1 MQRRKLEELNLLDDF
16 LFHAMLAYPDTGEAF
31 IRKLLETLFDRK
43 FPHLKIRAQES
54 FAGVN
59 TDFRGARL
67 DVYIEEDGSAQINGD
82 EIPTVYDVEPDH
94 NHKNAEIKAFPKR
107 ARFYHAM
114 IDRRSLKAGEH
125 FGKMKKVYVIFICD
139 YDPFGY
145 DRVLY
150 TIKNRCL
157 EEPTMPYEDDAET
170 WVLYTRGKKGNIS
183 ESLRQLL
190 SYMENTNQNNA
201 INEDLRDIQQMV
213 DQVKRDG
220 EVSLRYMKWF
230 EHDQMM
236 YEEGREQG
244 RKDAQESAERER
256 KIAEQ
261 ERKNAERERQIA
273 EQEKKR
279 AKVAEQ
285 LAETAKQEVKD
296 AKRKEELTKQLLADE
311 RLEDLKRALDDP
323 VFRDCLLKEYGIN

>member
-1 MQRRKLEELNLLDDF
+1 MNLLDDF
-16 LFHAMLAYPDTGEAF
+16 LFNAMLAYPDTGEAF

-59 TDFRGARL
+59 TDLRGARL
-67 DVYIEEDGSAQINGD
+67 DVYIEEDGSVQINGD

-94 NHKNAEIKAFPKR
+94 NHKSAEIKAFPKR

-114 IDRRSLKAGEH
+114 IDRRSLKAGEN

-236 YEEGREQG
+236 YEQG
-244 RKDAQESAERER
+244 RKEEQENTERER

-261 ERKNAERERQIA
+261 ERKNAEQEKKRAEAAEQFAKAAKQEVKIA
-273 EQEKKR
+273 EQEKK
-279 AKVAEQ
+279 
-285 LAETAKQEVKD
+285 
-296 AKRKEELTKQLLADE
+296 LTKHLLSDQ
-311 RLEDLKRALDDP
+311 RLEDLQRALDDAA
-323 VFRDCLLKEYGIN
+323 FRDQLLQEYGIR

>member
-16 LFHAMLAYPDTGEAF
+16 LFNAMLAYPDTGEAF

-236 YEEGREQG
+236 YEQG
-244 RKDAQESAERER
+244 RKEEQENTERER

-261 ERKNAERERQIA
+261 ERKNAEQEKKRAEAAEQFAKAAKQEVKIA
-273 EQEKKR
+273 EQEKK
-279 AKVAEQ
+279 
-285 LAETAKQEVKD
+285 
-296 AKRKEELTKQLLADE
+296 LTKHLLSDQ
-311 RLEDLKRALDDP
+311 RLEDLQRALDDAA
-323 VFRDCLLKEYGIN
+323 FRDQLLQEYGIR

>member
-16 LFHAMLAYPDTGEAF
+16 LFNAMLAYPDTGEAF

-54 FAGVN
+54 FAGSN
-59 TDFRGARL
+59 TDLRGARL

-82 EIPTVYDVEPDH
+82 EIPTVYDVELDH

-236 YEEGREQG
+236 YEQG
-244 RKDAQESAERER
+244 RKEEQENTERER

-261 ERKNAERERQIA
+261 ERKNAEQEKKRAEAAEQFAKAAKQEVKIA
-273 EQEKKR
+273 EQEKK
-279 AKVAEQ
+279 
-285 LAETAKQEVKD
+285 
-296 AKRKEELTKQLLADE
+296 LTKHLLSDQ
-311 RLEDLKRALDDP
+311 RLEDLQRALDDAA
-323 VFRDCLLKEYGIN
+323 FRDQLLQEYGIR

>member
-16 LFHAMLAYPDTGEAF
+16 LFNAMLAYPDTGEAF

-54 FAGVN
+54 FAGSN
-59 TDFRGARL
+59 TDLRGARL
-67 DVYIEEDGSAQINGD
+67 DVYIEEDGSVQINGD
-82 EIPTVYDVEPDH
+82 EIPTIYDVEPDH
-94 NHKNAEIKAFPKR
+94 NHKTVEIKAFPKR

-145 DRVLY
+145 DRALY

-157 EEPTMPYEDDAET
+157 EEPELPYEDDAET

-236 YEEGREQG
+236 YEQG
-244 RKDAQESAERER
+244 RQDEQENTEREKELTRHLLKDQRVADAQ
-256 KIAEQ
+256 
-261 ERKNAERERQIA
+261 
-273 EQEKKR
+273 
-279 AKVAEQ
+279 
-285 LAETAKQEVKD
+285 
-296 AKRKEELTKQLLADE
+296 
-311 RLEDLKRALDDP
+311 RALDDP
-323 VFRDCLLKEYGIN
+323 AFRDQLLKEYGIH

>member
-1 MQRRKLEELNLLDDF
+1 
-16 LFHAMLAYPDTGEAF
+16 MLAYPDTGEAF

-43 FPHLKIRAQES
+43 FPHLKICAQES

-59 TDFRGARL
+59 TDLRGARL
-67 DVYIEEDGSAQINGD
+67 DVYIEEDGSVQINGD

-94 NHKNAEIKAFPKR
+94 NHKSAEIKAFPKR

-114 IDRRSLKAGEH
+114 IDRRSLKAGEN

-201 INEDLRDIQQMV
+201 INEDLRDI
-213 DQVKRDG
+213 
-220 EVSLRYMKWF
+220 
-230 EHDQMM
+230 
-236 YEEGREQG
+236 
-244 RKDAQESAERER
+244 
-256 KIAEQ
+256 
-261 ERKNAERERQIA
+261 
-273 EQEKKR
+273 
-279 AKVAEQ
+279 
-285 LAETAKQEVKD
+285 
-296 AKRKEELTKQLLADE
+296 
-311 RLEDLKRALDDP
+311 
-323 VFRDCLLKEYGIN
+323 CLLYTSSAPTGKNGWDGNAVPLPLRSMWCIR

>member
-16 LFHAMLAYPDTGEAF
+16 LFNAMLAYPDTGEAF

-43 FPHLKIRAQES
+43 FPHLKIHAQES
-54 FAGVN
+54 FAGAN
-59 TDFRGARL
+59 ADFRGARL
-67 DVYIEEDGSAQINGD
+67 DVYIEEDGSVQINGD

-94 NHKNAEIKAFPKR
+94 NNKAAEIKAFPKR

-114 IDRRSLKAGEH
+114 IDRRSLKAGED
-125 FGKMKKVYVIFICD
+125 FGKMKRVYVIFICD
-139 YDPFGY
+139 YDPFGC

-157 EEPTMPYEDDAET
+157 EEPELPYEDDAET
-170 WVLYTRGKKGNIS
+170 WVLYTRGKKGNIP

-201 INEDLRDIQQMV
+201 VNKDLRDIQQMV
-213 DQVKRDG
+213 EQVKRDG

-236 YEEGREQG
+236 YEQG
-244 RKDAQESAERER
+244 RLDEREAAER
-256 KIAEQ
+256 
-261 ERKNAERERQIA
+261 
-273 EQEKKR
+273 
-279 AKVAEQ
+279 
-285 LAETAKQEVKD
+285 KD
-296 AKRKEELTKQLLADE
+296 ELTKRLLADE

-323 VFRDCLLKEYGIN
+323 AFREGLLKEYGIN

>member
-16 LFHAMLAYPDTGEAF
+16 LFNAMLAYPDTGEAF

-59 TDFRGARL
+59 TDLRGARL
-67 DVYIEEDGSAQINGD
+67 DVYIEEDGSVQINGD

-94 NHKNAEIKAFPKR
+94 NHKSAEIKAFPKR

-114 IDRRSLKAGEH
+114 IDRRSLKAGED

-236 YEEGREQG
+236 YEQG
-244 RKDAQESAERER
+244 RKEEQENTERER

-261 ERKNAERERQIA
+261 ERKNAEQEKKRAEAAEQFVKAAKQEVKIA
-273 EQEKKR
+273 EQEKK
-279 AKVAEQ
+279 
-285 LAETAKQEVKD
+285 
-296 AKRKEELTKQLLADE
+296 LTKHLLADQ
-311 RLEDLKRALDDP
+311 RLEDLQRALDDAA
-323 VFRDCLLKEYGIN
+323 FRDQLLQEYGIR

>member
-236 YEEGREQG
+236 YEQG
-244 RKDAQESAERER
+244 RKEEQENTERER

-261 ERKNAERERQIA
+261 ERKNAEQEKKRAEAAEQFAKAAKQEVKIA
-273 EQEKKR
+273 EQEKK
-279 AKVAEQ
+279 
-285 LAETAKQEVKD
+285 
-296 AKRKEELTKQLLADE
+296 LTKHLLADQ
-311 RLEDLKRALDDP
+311 RLEDLQRALDDAA
-323 VFRDCLLKEYGIN
+323 FRDQLLQEYGIR

>member
-16 LFHAMLAYPDTGEAF
+16 LFNAMLAYPDTGEAF

-59 TDFRGARL
+59 TDLHAARL
-67 DVYIEEDGSAQINGD
+67 DVYIEEDGSVQINGD
-82 EIPTVYDVEPDH
+82 EIPTIYDVEPDH
-94 NHKNAEIKAFPKR
+94 NHKTAEIKAFPKR

-145 DRVLY
+145 DRALY

-236 YEEGREQG
+236 YEQG
-244 RKDAQESAERER
+244 RKDEQENTERE
-256 KIAEQ
+256 K
-261 ERKNAERERQIA
+261 
-273 EQEKKR
+273 
-279 AKVAEQ
+279 
-285 LAETAKQEVKD
+285 
-296 AKRKEELTKQLLADE
+296 ELTRHLLKDQRVADAQ
-311 RLEDLKRALDDP
+311 RALDDP
-323 VFRDCLLKEYGIN
+323 AFRDQLLKEYGIH

>member
-16 LFHAMLAYPDTGEAF
+16 LFNAMLAYPDTGEAF

-59 TDFRGARL
+59 TDLRGARL
-67 DVYIEEDGSAQINGD
+67 DVYIEEDGSVQINGD

-94 NHKNAEIKAFPKR
+94 NHKSAEIKAFPKR

-114 IDRRSLKAGEH
+114 IDRRSLKVGEN

-236 YEEGREQG
+236 YEQG
-244 RKDAQESAERER
+244 RKEEQENTERER

-261 ERKNAERERQIA
+261 ERKNAEQEKKRAEAAEQFAKAAKQEVKIA
-273 EQEKKR
+273 EQEKK
-279 AKVAEQ
+279 
-285 LAETAKQEVKD
+285 
-296 AKRKEELTKQLLADE
+296 LTKYLLSDQ
-311 RLEDLKRALDDP
+311 RLEDLQRALDDAA
-323 VFRDCLLKEYGIN
+323 FRDQLLQEYGIR

>member
-94 NHKNAEIKAFPKR
+94 NHKNAEIKAFPKQ

-114 IDRRSLKAGEH
+114 IDRRSLKVGEH

-236 YEEGREQG
+236 YEQG
-244 RKDAQESAERER
+244 RKEEQENTERER

-261 ERKNAERERQIA
+261 ERKNAEQEKKRAEAAEQFAKAAKQEVKIA
-273 EQEKKR
+273 EQEKK
-279 AKVAEQ
+279 
-285 LAETAKQEVKD
+285 
-296 AKRKEELTKQLLADE
+296 LTKHLLSDQ
-311 RLEDLKRALDDP
+311 RLEDLQRALDDAA
-323 VFRDCLLKEYGIN
+323 FRDQLLQEYGIR

>member
-16 LFHAMLAYPDTGEAF
+16 LFNAMLAYPDTGEAF

-54 FAGVN
+54 FVGVN
-59 TDFRGARL
+59 TDLRGARL
-67 DVYIEEDGSAQINGD
+67 DVYIEEDGSVQING
-82 EIPTVYDVEPDH
+82 EKIPAVYDVEPDH
-94 NHKNAEIKAFPKR
+94 NHKAAEIKAFPKR

-145 DRVLY
+145 DRALY

-236 YEEGREQG
+236 YEQGCQDEQENTEREKELTRHLLKDQ
-244 RKDAQESAERER
+244 RVADAQ
-256 KIAEQ
+256 
-261 ERKNAERERQIA
+261 
-273 EQEKKR
+273 
-279 AKVAEQ
+279 
-285 LAETAKQEVKD
+285 
-296 AKRKEELTKQLLADE
+296 
-311 RLEDLKRALDDP
+311 RALDDP
-323 VFRDCLLKEYGIN
+323 AFRDQLLKEYGIH

>member
-16 LFHAMLAYPDTGEAF
+16 LFNAMLAYPDTGEAF

-59 TDFRGARL
+59 TDLRGARL
-67 DVYIEEDGSAQINGD
+67 DVYIEEDGSVQINGD

-94 NHKNAEIKAFPKR
+94 NHKTAEIRVFPKR

-145 DRVLY
+145 DRALY

-170 WVLYTRGKKGNIS
+170 WALYTRGKKGNIS

-190 SYMENTNQNNA
+190 SYLENTNQNNA

-236 YEEGREQG
+236 YEQG
-244 RKDAQESAERER
+244 RQDEQENTEREKELTRHLLKDQRVADAQ
-256 KIAEQ
+256 
-261 ERKNAERERQIA
+261 
-273 EQEKKR
+273 
-279 AKVAEQ
+279 
-285 LAETAKQEVKD
+285 
-296 AKRKEELTKQLLADE
+296 
-311 RLEDLKRALDDP
+311 RALDDP
-323 VFRDCLLKEYGIN
+323 AFRDQLLKEYGIH

>member
-16 LFHAMLAYPDTGEAF
+16 LFNAMLAYPDTGEAF

-59 TDFRGARL
+59 TDLRGARL
-67 DVYIEEDGSAQINGD
+67 DVYIEEDGSVQINGD

-94 NHKNAEIKAFPKR
+94 NHKSAEIKAFPKR

-114 IDRRSLKAGEH
+114 IDRRSLKAGEN

-236 YEEGREQG
+236 YEQG
-244 RKDAQESAERER
+244 RKEEQENTERER

-261 ERKNAERERQIA
+261 ERKNAEQEKKRAEAAEQFAKAAKQEVKIA
-273 EQEKKR
+273 EQEKK
-279 AKVAEQ
+279 
-285 LAETAKQEVKD
+285 
-296 AKRKEELTKQLLADE
+296 LTKHLLADQ
-311 RLEDLKRALDDP
+311 RLEDLQRALDDAA
-323 VFRDCLLKEYGIN
+323 FRDQLLQAYGIR

>member
-16 LFHAMLAYPDTGEAF
+16 LFNAMLAYPDTGEAF

-54 FAGVN
+54 FAGSN
-59 TDFRGARL
+59 TDLRGARL
-67 DVYIEEDGSAQINGD
+67 DVYIEEDGSVQINGD
-82 EIPTVYDVEPDH
+82 EIPTIYDVEPDH
-94 NHKNAEIKAFPKR
+94 NHKTAEIKAFPKR

-145 DRVLY
+145 DRALY

-157 EEPTMPYEDDAET
+157 EEPELPYEDDAET

-236 YEEGREQG
+236 YEQG
-244 RKDAQESAERER
+244 RKEEQENTERER

-261 ERKNAERERQIA
+261 ERKNAEQEKKRAEAAEQFAKAAKQEVKIA
-273 EQEKKR
+273 EQEKK
-279 AKVAEQ
+279 
-285 LAETAKQEVKD
+285 
-296 AKRKEELTKQLLADE
+296 LTKHLLSDQ
-311 RLEDLKRALDDP
+311 RLEDLQRALDDAA
-323 VFRDCLLKEYGIN
+323 FRDQLLQEYGIR

>member
-82 EIPTVYDVEPDH
+82 EIPTVYDVELDH

-236 YEEGREQG
+236 YEQG
-244 RKDAQESAERER
+244 RKEEQENTERER

-261 ERKNAERERQIA
+261 ERKNAEQEKKRAEAAQQFAKAAKQEVKIA
-273 EQEKKR
+273 EQEKK
-279 AKVAEQ
+279 
-285 LAETAKQEVKD
+285 
-296 AKRKEELTKQLLADE
+296 LTKHLLSDQ
-311 RLEDLKRALDDP
+311 RLEDLQRALDDAA
-323 VFRDCLLKEYGIN
+323 FRDQLLQEYGIR

>member
-16 LFHAMLAYPDTGEAF
+16 LFNAMLAYPDTGEAF

-43 FPHLKIRAQES
+43 FPHLKICAQES

-59 TDFRGARL
+59 TDLRGARL
-67 DVYIEEDGSAQINGD
+67 DVYIEEDGSVQINGD
-82 EIPTVYDVEPDH
+82 EILTVYDVEPDH
-94 NHKNAEIKAFPKR
+94 NHKSAEIKAFPKR

-114 IDRRSLKAGEH
+114 IDRRSLKAGEN

-236 YEEGREQG
+236 YEQG
-244 RKDAQESAERER
+244 RKEEQENTERER

-261 ERKNAERERQIA
+261 ERKNAEQEKKRAEAAEQFAKAAKQEVKIA
-273 EQEKKR
+273 EQEKK
-279 AKVAEQ
+279 
-285 LAETAKQEVKD
+285 
-296 AKRKEELTKQLLADE
+296 LTKHLLSDQ
-311 RLEDLKRALDDP
+311 RLEDLQRALDDAA
-323 VFRDCLLKEYGIN
+323 FRDQLLQEYGIR

>member
-16 LFHAMLAYPDTGEAF
+16 LFNAMLAYPDTGEAF

-54 FAGVN
+54 FAGSN
-59 TDFRGARL
+59 TDLRGARL
-67 DVYIEEDGSAQINGD
+67 DVYIEEDGSVQINGD
-82 EIPTVYDVEPDH
+82 EIPTIYDVEPDH
-94 NHKNAEIKAFPKR
+94 NHKTAEIKAFPKR

-145 DRVLY
+145 DRALY

-157 EEPTMPYEDDAET
+157 EEPELPYEDDAET

-213 DQVKRDG
+213 DQVKRG
-220 EVSLRYMKWF
+220 RGGF
-230 EHDQMM
+230 ITI
-236 YEEGREQG
+236 YEM
-244 RKDAQESAERER
+244 
-256 KIAEQ
+256 
-261 ERKNAERERQIA
+261 
-273 EQEKKR
+273 
-279 AKVAEQ
+279 V
-285 LAETAKQEVKD
+285 
-296 AKRKEELTKQLLADE
+296 
-311 RLEDLKRALDDP
+311 
-323 VFRDCLLKEYGIN
+323 

>member
-1 MQRRKLEELNLLDDF
+1 M
-16 LFHAMLAYPDTGEAF
+16 
-31 IRKLLETLFDRK
+31 
-43 FPHLKIRAQES
+43 
-54 FAGVN
+54 
-59 TDFRGARL
+59 
-67 DVYIEEDGSAQINGD
+67 
-82 EIPTVYDVEPDH
+82 
-94 NHKNAEIKAFPKR
+94 
-107 ARFYHAM
+107 
-114 IDRRSLKAGEH
+114 
-125 FGKMKKVYVIFICD
+125 YVIFICD

-213 DQVKRDG
+213 DQIKRDG

-236 YEEGREQG
+236 YEQG
-244 RKDAQESAERER
+244 RKEEQENTERER

-261 ERKNAERERQIA
+261 ERKNAEQEKKRAEAAEQFAKAAKQEVKIA
-273 EQEKKR
+273 EQEKK
-279 AKVAEQ
+279 
-285 LAETAKQEVKD
+285 
-296 AKRKEELTKQLLADE
+296 LTKHLLSDQ
-311 RLEDLKRALDDP
+311 RLEDLQRALDDAA
-323 VFRDCLLKEYGIN
+323 FRDQLLQEYGIR

>member
-16 LFHAMLAYPDTGEAF
+16 LFNAMLAYPDTGEAF

-59 TDFRGARL
+59 TDLRGARL
-67 DVYIEEDGSAQINGD
+67 DVYIEEDGSVQINGD

-94 NHKNAEIKAFPKR
+94 NHKSAEIKAFPKR

-114 IDRRSLKAGEH
+114 IDRRSLKAGED

-236 YEEGREQG
+236 YEQG
-244 RKDAQESAERER
+244 RKEEQENTERER

-261 ERKNAERERQIA
+261 ERKNAEQEKKRAEAAEQFAKAAKQEVKIA
-273 EQEKKR
+273 EQEKK
-279 AKVAEQ
+279 
-285 LAETAKQEVKD
+285 
-296 AKRKEELTKQLLADE
+296 LTKHLLSDQ
-311 RLEDLKRALDDP
+311 RLEDLQRALDDAA
-323 VFRDCLLKEYGIN
+323 FRDQLLQEYGIR

>member
-16 LFHAMLAYPDTGEAF
+16 LFNAMLAYPDTGEAF

-59 TDFRGARL
+59 TDLRGARL
-67 DVYIEEDGSAQINGD
+67 DVYIEEDGSVQINGD

-94 NHKNAEIKAFPKR
+94 NHKSAEIKAFPKR

-114 IDRRSLKAGEH
+114 IDRRSLKAGEN

-236 YEEGREQG
+236 YEQG
-244 RKDAQESAERER
+244 RKEEQENTERER

-261 ERKNAERERQIA
+261 ERKNAEQEKKRAEAAEQFAKAAKQEVKIA
-273 EQEKKR
+273 EQEKK
-279 AKVAEQ
+279 
-285 LAETAKQEVKD
+285 
-296 AKRKEELTKQLLADE
+296 LTKHLLADQ
-311 RLEDLKRALDDP
+311 RLEDLQRALDDAA
-323 VFRDCLLKEYGIN
+323 FRDQLLQEYGIR

>member
-16 LFHAMLAYPDTGEAF
+16 LFNAMLAYPDTGEAF

-54 FAGVN
+54 FAGSN
-59 TDFRGARL
+59 TDLRGARL
-67 DVYIEEDGSAQINGD
+67 DVYIEEDGSVQINGD
-82 EIPTVYDVEPDH
+82 EIPTIYDVEPDH
-94 NHKNAEIKAFPKR
+94 NHKTVEIKAFPKR

-145 DRVLY
+145 DRALY

-157 EEPTMPYEDDAET
+157 EEPELPYEDDAET

-236 YEEGREQG
+236 YEQGCQDEQENTEREKELTRHLLKDQ
-244 RKDAQESAERER
+244 RVADAQ
-256 KIAEQ
+256 
-261 ERKNAERERQIA
+261 
-273 EQEKKR
+273 
-279 AKVAEQ
+279 
-285 LAETAKQEVKD
+285 
-296 AKRKEELTKQLLADE
+296 
-311 RLEDLKRALDDP
+311 RALDDP
-323 VFRDCLLKEYGIN
+323 AFRDQLLKEYGIH